1 MLRDITNAIRC
12 RIIVVAFPF
21 VFSSFFFSFILFV
34 RVSVLRSP
42 WMITLSVANVGSAFY
57 VCYFFFFTYY
67 CAPRSFEDRSVSLL
81 F

>member
-34 RVSVLRSP
+34 RVSILRSP
-42 WMITLSVANVGSAFY
+42 WMITLSEQTLVLLFTFVI
-57 VCYFFFFTYY
+57 YFFLYY